1 MTEKIV
7 EELKEKTIPPG
18 EKGWSSGGCDPGS
31 AGPPNITYYKE
42 ELIKQAKQDALQDIT
57 DLTTSI
63 TEMLDRIF
71 HFAFEA
77 GYEKGH
83 ENSEKEKANA

>member
-42 ELIKQAKQDALQDIT
+42 ELIK
-57 DLTTSI
+57 
-63 TEMLDRIF
+63 
-71 HFAFEA
+71 
-77 GYEKGH
+77 
-83 ENSEKEKANA
+83 